1 MNAVELDRLYKT
13 FLLKKG
19 NGFRRTQQEVVAVD
33 SISLSVEQGQSV
45 AFIGP
50 NGAGKSTTIK
60 MLTGILHPTGGC
72 AQVLGL
78 VPWAERGQLAG
89 KIGVV
94 FGQRSQLWYHLPP
107 DDTFDLLARIYDLD
121 KQMYAKRKAML
132 VDRFDLGQFIK
143 TPVRKLS
150 LGQRMRA
157 EVAASL
163 LHQPKVIFLDEP
175 TIGLDVVA
183 RHELRDLLREWN
195 REDGLTIFLT
205 SHDAGDIESVSKRVI
220 IINHGSV
227 VFDDKVS
234 TLRRRY
240 LGAKVLSLKFHE
252 PPKTF
257 SMPGVTVVKANGYA
271 LKLEVDTN
279 LVEIEQVI
287 QHLLRSGPVADIT
300 IEDPP
305 LEEVIAHIY
314 GQRKLDSEEQ
324 SCQEGKRQDGSRE
337 ANLATTSRLIS
348 NCASLSDSQAKEVRS
363 P

>member
-1 MNAVELDRLYKT
+1 MNAVQLDKLYKT
-13 FLLKKG
+13 FVLKKG
-19 NGFRRTQQEVVAVD
+19 KGFGRTHQEVVAVD
-33 SISLSVEQGQSV
+33 NVNLSVEQGQSV

-60 MLTGILHPTGGC
+60 MLTGILHPSGGS
-72 AQVLGL
+72 AHVLGY
-78 VPWAERGQLAG
+78 VPWAQRRQLARN
-89 KIGVV
+89 IGVV

-121 KQMYAKRKAML
+121 KHVYLARKQML
-132 VDRFDLGQFIK
+132 IDRFDLGSFVK

-183 RHELRDLLREWN
+183 RQELRDLLRDWN
-195 REDGLTIFLT
+195 RDDGLTIFLT
-205 SHDAGDIESVSKRVI
+205 SHDAGDIESVSKRAIV
-220 IINHGSV
+220 INHGSV

-252 PPKTF
+252 LPQSF
-257 SMPGVTVVKANGYA
+257 SMPGVNVVKANGYA

-279 LVEIEQVI
+279 LIEIEQVI
-287 QHLLRSGPVADIT
+287 QRLLKSGPVADIT

-314 GQRKLDSEEQ
+314 GQSKDESLRDFKDDEPNCARVATSQLDQ
-324 SCQEGKRQDGSRE
+324 LTG
-337 ANLATTSRLIS
+337 ATT
-348 NCASLSDSQAKEVRS
+348 DSKRR
-363 P
+363 